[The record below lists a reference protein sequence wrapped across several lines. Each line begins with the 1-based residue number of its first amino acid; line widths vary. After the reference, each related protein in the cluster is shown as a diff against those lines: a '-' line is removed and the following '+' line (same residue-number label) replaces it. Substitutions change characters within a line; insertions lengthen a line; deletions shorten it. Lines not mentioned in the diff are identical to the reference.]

1 MSKTTGS
8 DHGQLRRLAFLGTG
22 LMGAPMARRLLAA
35 GHQVTVWNRDLIKA
49 QALVSDGA
57 VLAET
62 AAAAVKDC
70 EIVFTM
76 LSDGRAV
83 DAVLFDNGVAEAL
96 AKGAVIVD
104 CSSIAPPFAQDHSA
118 RLKALGFV
126 HVDAPVSG
134 GVVGAQAGT
143 LAIMA
148 GGDADVIDG
157 LADVLAALG
166 RVTHVGPSGAGQI
179 CKLANQQI
187 VAITIGAVAEAM
199 MLAEAGGASR
209 EKFREAIRGGFA
221 ESRILELHG
230 ARMVKRDFAPGGP
243 SKLQLKDLDAVKA
256 MADLFSLDL
265 PLTRQVRHEFS
276 DFVAAGGGDTDHSG
290 LLLHLEA
297 MNAAK
302 GGRGTNV

>member
-1 MSKTTGS
+1 
-8 DHGQLRRLAFLGTG
+8 
-22 LMGAPMARRLLAA
+22 
-35 GHQVTVWNRDLIKA
+35 VIA
-49 QALVSDGA
+49 Q
-57 VLAET
+57 T
-62 AAAAVKDC
+62 AAAAAKGCD
-70 EIVFTM
+70 IVFTM
-76 LSDGRAV
+76 LSDGKAV
-83 DAVLFDNGVAEAL
+83 DAVLFDSGVAEAL
-96 AKGAVIVD
+96 VEGAIVVDSSSISPPIAKG
-104 CSSIAPPFAQDHSA
+104 HSA
-118 RLKALGFV
+118 RLKALGMA

-157 LADVLAALG
+157 LADVFAALG
-166 RVTHVGPSGAGQI
+166 RVTHVGPSGSGQI

-230 ARMVKRDFAPGGP
+230 ARMVARNFVPGGP
-243 SKLQLKDLDAVKA
+243 SKFQLKDLDAVKA
-256 MADLFSLDL
+256 MADLFSLEL
-265 PLTRQVRHEFS
+265 PLTEQVRREFC

-302 GGRGTNV
+302 SEGGK